1 MQKQGGSPRTP
12 SNKPSEILT
21 QFYHLLYSWST
32 AYFFEN
38 IKSNT
43 IGKAWMKKNW
53 ALLSRLHI
61 TTRVFILP
69 VVSGDFFFSGC
80 CSSIIRFKESCSTV
94 YLPTKSF
101 GGFLKFIYARFRRT
115 ICFWNLIFF
124 YQYNCFLGWIL
135 FKTSKTKWH
144 NLRKKSSISFS
155 FFRESYFLPPLN
167 EYKASRY

>member
-12 SNKPSEILT
+12 SNKPSEILI

-43 IGKAWMKKNW
+43 IGKAWIKKNW

-94 YLPTKSF
+94 YSANKKLWGAFWSSF
-101 GGFLKFIYARFRRT
+101 MPDLDERSAFETR
-115 ICFWNLIFF
+115 
-124 YQYNCFLGWIL
+124 
-135 FKTSKTKWH
+135 
-144 NLRKKSSISFS
+144 S
-155 FFRESYFLPPLN
+155 FFISITASLV
-167 EYKASRY
+167 EYSSKHQKQNDII

>member
-12 SNKPSEILT
+12 SNKPSEILI

-43 IGKAWMKKNW
+43 IGRAWMKKNW

-69 VVSGDFFFSGC
+69 VVSGDFFFSLVAAAALSDLKKVVAQCICQRKALGAFW
-80 CSSIIRFKESCSTV
+80 SSFMPDLDERSAFET
-94 YLPTKSF
+94 
-101 GGFLKFIYARFRRT
+101 R
-115 ICFWNLIFF
+115 
-124 YQYNCFLGWIL
+124 
-135 FKTSKTKWH
+135 
-144 NLRKKSSISFS
+144 S
-155 FFRESYFLPPLN
+155 FFISITASLV
-167 EYKASRY
+167 EYSSKHQKQNDII

>member
-12 SNKPSEILT
+12 SNKPSEILI

-32 AYFFEN
+32 AYFCEN

-69 VVSGDFFFSGC
+69 LVSGDFFFSGC

-101 GGFLKFIYARFRRT
+101 GA
-115 ICFWNLIFF
+115 FWSSFMPDLDERSAFETRSFF

>member
-12 SNKPSEILT
+12 SNKPSEILI
-21 QFYHLLYSWST
+21 QFYHLLYPWST

-80 CSSIIRFKESCSTV
+80 CSSIIRFKKVVAQCICQQKALGAFWS
-94 YLPTKSF
+94 SF
-101 GGFLKFIYARFRRT
+101 MPDLDERSAFETR
-115 ICFWNLIFF
+115 
-124 YQYNCFLGWIL
+124 
-135 FKTSKTKWH
+135 
-144 NLRKKSSISFS
+144 S
-155 FFRESYFLPPLN
+155 FFISITASLV
-167 EYKASRY
+167 EYSSKHQKQNDII